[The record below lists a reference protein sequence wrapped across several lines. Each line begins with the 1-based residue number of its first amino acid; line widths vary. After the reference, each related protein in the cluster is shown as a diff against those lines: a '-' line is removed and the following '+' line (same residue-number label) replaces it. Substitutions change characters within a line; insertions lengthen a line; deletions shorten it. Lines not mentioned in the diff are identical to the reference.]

1 VSDALGGRTRVHSGE
16 HINLDP
22 HGYVR

>member
-1 VSDALGGRTRVHSGE
+1 LDALGAGTRVHSGA
-16 HINLDP
+16 HINLDA

>member
-1 VSDALGGRTRVHSGE
+1 LDALGGRTRIHSGA
-16 HINLDP
+16 HINLDA

>member
-1 VSDALGGRTRVHSGE
+1 LDALGGRTRVHSGA
-16 HINLDP
+16 HINLDA